1 MKGLLK
7 IRKVQKTAR
16 ERRDFVD
23 TTLQIV
29 LEGSI
34 GNSAVKM
41 TIVPESKRFIEA
53 MGLNVE
59 TMDALVGMPFIVELR
74 KAQMTLIEVEEEEE
88 EVEGEEIEA
97 EEIEEVE
104 VGEEVEKKES
114 S

>member
-41 TIVPESKRFIEA
+41 TIVPESKGFIEA

-59 TMDALVGMPFIVELR
+59 TMDALVGMPFVVELR
-74 KAQMTLIEVEEEEE
+74 KAQMTLIEVEEEGE
-88 EVEGEEIEA
+88 EVEGEDIEA

-104 VGEEVEKKES
+104 VEEGVEKKES